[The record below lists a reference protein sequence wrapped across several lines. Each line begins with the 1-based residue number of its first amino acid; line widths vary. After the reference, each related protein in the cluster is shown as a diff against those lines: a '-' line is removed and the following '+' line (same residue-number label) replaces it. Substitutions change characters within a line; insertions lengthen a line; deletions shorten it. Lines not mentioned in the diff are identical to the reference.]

1 MTFQNNFNPGSQT
14 ITGITNANPGV
25 VTTALPHG
33 YIDGDTVR
41 IVFPPISNFGMNQV
55 NGNQYI
61 ISVLSP
67 NTFSIDQDTTN
78 FDIFALGSNKQVPQ
92 VIPMAENAFTLLN
105 AEKNADNII
114 PET

>member
-1 MTFQNNFNPGSQT
+1 VTFQNNFTPTSQT

-33 YIDGDTVR
+33 YLTGDTIR
-41 IVFPPISNFGMNQV
+41 IVFPPRSSFGMTQV
-55 NGNQYI
+55 NGNTYVVK
-61 ISVLSP
+61 VLSP
-67 NTFSIDQDTTN
+67 TTFSISANTTN
-78 FDIFALGSNKQVPQ
+78 YDSFALGSNKQTPQ
-92 VIPMAENAFTLLN
+92 VIPVAENALTLLN